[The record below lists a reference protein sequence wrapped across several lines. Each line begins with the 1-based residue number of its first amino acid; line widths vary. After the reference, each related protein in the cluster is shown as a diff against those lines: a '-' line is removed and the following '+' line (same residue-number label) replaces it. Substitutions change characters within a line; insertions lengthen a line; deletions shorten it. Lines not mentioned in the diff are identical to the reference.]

1 MADNDRTLSIEI
13 PSMTVSKLTGE
24 TTWTTL
30 SGANGWTVVEA
41 LGLPGTVMSWSGT
54 IDLSGYARDY
64 KTFYPAGGVIQQGPY
79 VLETLG
85 GGLVLYTVV
94 SSTPL
99 NPENVQWQLA
109 MNGGPGF
116 LNNTGALGG
125 GLGQDQQNPTTI
137 MFAESQ
143 LFVPN
148 VNIQP
153 NTFGVQQPLSRN
165 QSGSMEP
172 TASDTLYVVSLYYPL
187 EQGMTGVVIPAQRV
201 ILPGTMDQEP
211 ELEYMMRL
219 SRSIEL
225 ANQV

>member
-1 MADNDRTLSIEI
+1 MDADRDRTLSIEI
-13 PSMTVSKLTGE
+13 PPMSVAKLAGE
-24 TTWTTL
+24 PTWTTL
-30 SGANGWTVVEA
+30 AGANGWQVVDA
-41 LGLPGTVMSWSGT
+41 LGLPGTVMAWTGT

-64 KTFYPAGGVIQQGPY
+64 KTFYPVGGIIQQGPY

-85 GGLVLYTVV
+85 GGLILYTVV

-99 NPENVQWQLA
+99 DPENVQWQLS

-116 LNNTGALGG
+116 MNNPGAVGG
-125 GLGQDQQNPTTI
+125 GLGRDQQNPTTI

-148 VNIQP
+148 VNIAP
-153 NTFGVQQPLSRN
+153 NIFGIQPLSRH

-187 EQGMTGVVIPAQRV
+187 EQGMTGASIPAQRV

-211 ELEYMMRL
+211 ELEYIMRL

>member
-1 MADNDRTLSIEI
+1 MDSERDRTLSIEI
-13 PSMTVSKLTGE
+13 PSMTVVKNPGDP
-24 TTWTTL
+24 TWTTL
-30 SGANGWTVVEA
+30 TDANGWQVVDA

-64 KTFYPAGGVIQQGPY
+64 KTFYPAGGIIQQGPY
-79 VLETLG
+79 VAETFG
-85 GGLVLYTVV
+85 GGLILYTVV

-99 NPENVQWQLA
+99 DAENIQWQLS
-109 MNGGPGF
+109 MNAGPGF
-116 LNNTGALGG
+116 LNKPLGN
-125 GLGQDQQNPTTI
+125 LGQDQQNPTQI

-143 LFVPN
+143 LYVPN

-153 NTFGVQQPLSRN
+153 NIFGIQQPLSRH

-187 EQGMTGVVIPAQRV
+187 EQGMTSASIPAQRV
-201 ILPGTMDQEP
+201 IIPGSMDQEP

-219 SRSIEL
+219 SRSLQL

>member
-1 MADNDRTLSIEI
+1 MADNERTLSIEI
-13 PSMTVSKLTGE
+13 PSMTVVKLPGE
-24 TTWTTL
+24 ATWTDLTQ
-30 SGANGWTVVEA
+30 ANGWTVVDA
-41 LGLPGTVMSWSGT
+41 VGLPGTVMSWSGT

-79 VLETLG
+79 VLESGG

-99 NPENVQWQLA
+99 NPENIQWQLA

-116 LNNTGALGG
+116 LNSGVLSGA
-125 GLGQDQQNPTTI
+125 GLGSDQQNPTTI

-165 QSGSMEP
+165 QSGSLEP

-187 EQGMTGVVIPAQRV
+187 EQGMTAAVIPAQRV

>member
-1 MADNDRTLSIEI
+1 MDADRDRTLSIEI
-13 PSMTVSKLTGE
+13 PSMTVTKLAE
-24 TTWTTL
+24 EPTWTTL
-30 SGANGWTVVEA
+30 TQANGWTVVEA

-64 KTFYPAGGVIQQGPY
+64 KTFYPAGGIIQQGPY
-79 VLETLG
+79 VLESGG

-94 SSTPL
+94 ATTPL
-99 NPENVQWQLA
+99 NPENIQWQLA

-116 LNNTGALGG
+116 LNNPLG

-187 EQGMTGVVIPAQRV
+187 EQGMTGAVIPAQRI

-211 ELEYMMRL
+211 ELEYIMRL
-219 SRSIEL
+219 SRSVEL